1 MGNLENVFL
10 CKFMDMCVSDCLSVC
25 LSMCLCLY
33 VLVCN
38 VYGSIYC
45 VSAVSLCWPEIYTGT
60 LFSSFSTLFWEV
72 VSHWISEHGARWLAS
87 LWTWLSDWLNQL
99 DNKLVAQLF
108 QPLPELDYQCISGFH
123 LGFRD
128 LKQAGDR
135 QFTHQDIFPA
145 IEGFPSKGFYPSHLS
160 PLLRSI

>member
-25 LSMCLCLY
+25 LC
-33 VLVCN
+33 V
-38 VYGSIYC
+38 C
-45 VSAVSLCWPEIYTGT
+45 VSMSLCVTCMGVYIVWVQWVYVDQRFTQVPYSVAS
-60 LFSSFSTLFWEV
+60 LAYFWEV

-135 QFTHQDIFPA
+135 QFTHQDFFPA